1 MLFFDNS
8 TYKFNDLILASD
20 AAEYVTGQTMLVDG
34 GITAG
39 SIRALSV
46 KKHERKKT

>member
-1 MLFFDNS
+1 MIGIWYW
-8 TYKFNDLILASD
+8 TQT
-20 AAEYVTGQTMLVDG
+20 EYVTGQTMLVDG

>member
-1 MLFFDNS
+1 MIGIWYW
-8 TYKFNDLILASD
+8 TQT
-20 AAEYVTGQTMLVDG
+20 EYVTGQTMLVDG
-34 GITAG
+34 GITVG